1 LALDAIGAILRMPF
15 ESAAL
20 MTATLVS
27 KRWPAPAMPSAE
39 QPWRFGREVR
49 LEEMQG
55 APAALQ
61 WTLKRNCSITPRQL
75 CAVYTGLCVVS
86 LGIALL
92 FAWVGA
98 PFVLAFTGF
107 ELLLLG
113 VAFLVHARHAGDR
126 EILTLTGGVLSVE
139 QHIGGRLG
147 RAEFSADW
155 LVVEPAAGQGSL
167 VELSGQGQRLRV
179 GRFLR
184 PEHRAALGQELR
196 HGLRRPRPA
205 ASATFSETEPKS
217 R

>member
-1 LALDAIGAILRMPF
+1 MPSEF
-15 ESAAL
+15 AAP
-20 MTATLVS
+20 MTATLAS
-27 KRWPAPAMPSAE
+27 KPWPAPALPLPE

-49 LEEMQG
+49 LEHRQG
-55 APAALQ
+55 AQATLQ
-61 WTLKRNCSITPRQL
+61 WVLKRNCSITPGQL
-75 CAVYTGLCVVS
+75 CAVYAGLCVVS

-92 FAWVGA
+92 FTWVGA
-98 PFVLAFTGF
+98 PFVLAFTGL

-113 VAFLVHARHAGDR
+113 LAFLVHARHAGDR
-126 EILTLTGGVLSVE
+126 EILTLTNGVLSVE
-139 QHIGGRLG
+139 QHIGVRLE

-184 PEHRAALGQELR
+184 SEHRAAFARELR
-196 HGLRRPRPA
+196 YGVRRSRPA
-205 ASATFSETEPKS
+205 ASANFSETELKS